1 MGVVCCFVDFG
12 DGGFGNHFLL
22 ADTPA
27 VSGVASAPS
36 LGSPDPAHPTYSF
49 PHAPPEGPTAWRYG
63 NRAMP
68 LPGDHW
74 LDSTN
79 VWPHQQQLPSLAAY
93 PFGRTPTQLQ
103 ASSPARPWSSVQ
115 HANLQSSLA
124 RRQDF
129 PAWQQNAHR
138 KRSLTPELK
147 TIKKRPSNTRFL
159 DTSPQNRQKTSQ

>member
-79 VWPHQQQLPSLAAY
+79 AWPHQQQLPSLAAH
-93 PFGRTPTQLQ
+93 PSGRTTTQQQ

-115 HANLQSSLA
+115 HANLQSSPP
-124 RRQDF
+124 RQQD
-129 PAWQQNAHR
+129 AHP
-138 KRSLTPELK
+138 KRSLTPK
-147 TIKKRPSNTRFL
+147 PIIIKKRSSNDSFL
-159 DTSPQNRQKTSQ
+159 DVCSINRQKTSQ